1 MRYFLSA
8 LVSLAWA
15 LWFGGLIAIFLV
27 VTQVS
32 HTFATRRDIF
42 GEAGSGIFMMFERY
56 QLVVGAVALVSAFAL
71 RLLGPS
77 RTGTTLF
84 CLLALAAVGG
94 VVSPLSITPK
104 VEAMRVAGHTDAPEF
119 KKLHGMS
126 MMVYSADAVI
136 LLIAGMVLPAAL
148 KTGRDTRIIS

>member
-27 VTQVS
+27 VTQ
-32 HTFATRRDIF
+32 
-42 GEAGSGIFMMFERY
+42 
-56 QLVVGAVALVSAFAL
+56 
-71 RLLGPS
+71 
-77 RTGTTLF
+77 
-84 CLLALAAVGG
+84 
-94 VVSPLSITPK
+94 ITPN

-148 KTGRDTRIIS
+148 KTGRDTSTI

>member
-1 MRYFLSA
+1 
-8 LVSLAWA
+8 
-15 LWFGGLIAIFLV
+15 
-27 VTQVS
+27 
-32 HTFATRRDIF
+32 
-42 GEAGSGIFMMFERY
+42 
-56 QLVVGAVALVSAFAL
+56 VSAFAL

-94 VVSPLSITPK
+94 VVSPLSITPN

-148 KTGRDTRIIS
+148 KTGRDTSTI